1 MTPDR
6 AAVSP
11 ATLVPPAL
19 VAPPLALALLCEA
32 AAWALAAQ
40 AGTLGPGFWYGRGDL
55 LAAVHLATVGTLAMA
70 IVGAGWQLVPVVT
83 TRPAGRAWAP
93 FAWIVN
99 SLMALGLFGLVAG
112 FLRHGPWLV
121 VGAGLLAGGLS
132 LRAAV
137 VVPALLRGVGRPVVR
152 AWLLAAELSLAG
164 GLALALVLAAERA
177 GASILPDRI
186 HGIGL
191 HAGLLLGGWVGGWM
205 LGLGSLLLPMF
216 AVSPEP
222 RPLPLGLAGLS
233 WFAGLWLSWPAL
245 WALGA
250 LLAAGTLLHA
260 LSRRARRQP
269 EAGIVGAALALLALV
284 GMALALVAG
293 ASAPSVVTAA
303 LLCWALPFLRGVA
316 LRILP
321 FLVWVHG
328 LGDQGGRAP
337 TVGSLVHPG
346 LAGLSVGTGLLA
358 GLLVLGG
365 GLVEAWPL
373 VRAGALVGLLGALSH
388 LLVLG
393 LALVRARRRRQ
404 IHLALPGMERR

>member
-1 MTPDR
+1 MSPATL
-6 AAVSP
+6 SP
-11 ATLVPPAL
+11 ATLVPPGL
-19 VAPPLALALLCEA
+19 VAPPLLLAVLAEA

-55 LAAVHLATVGTLAMA
+55 LAAVHLVTVGTLATA

-93 FAWIVN
+93 VARVVN
-99 SLMALGLFGLVAG
+99 GLVALGLVGLVAG

-121 VGAGLLAGGLS
+121 GGATLLVGGLL
-132 LRAAV
+132 LRGAV
-137 VVPALLRGVGRPVVR
+137 VVPALLRGVGRRAVR
-152 AWLLAAELSLAG
+152 GWLLAAEASLLL
-164 GLALALVLAAERA
+164 GLGLALVLAAERA
-177 GASILPDRI
+177 GASVLPDRVQ
-186 HGIGL
+186 GIGL
-191 HAGLLLGGWVGGWM
+191 HAALLLGGWVGGWM
-205 LGLGSLLLPMF
+205 IGLGSLLLPMF

-222 RPLPLGLAGLS
+222 RPTLLALAGLC
-233 WFAGLWLSWPAL
+233 WFGGTWLALPPL

-250 LLAAGTLLHA
+250 LLSAGGLLHA

-269 EAGIVGAALALLALV
+269 EAGIVGAAVALLALA
-284 GMALALVAG
+284 ALALALALG
-293 ASAPSVVTAA
+293 APAPAVVTAA

-328 LGDQGGRAP
+328 LGDRGGRAP

-346 LAGLSVGTGLLA
+346 LAGLAVGSGLLA

-365 GLVEAWPL
+365 GVLGAWTL
-373 VRAGALVGLLGALSH
+373 ARAGALLGLLGALST
-388 LLVLG
+388 LVVLG
-393 LALVRARRRRQ
+393 VALARALHHRRLGQ
-404 IHLALPGMERR
+404 TLPGMERR